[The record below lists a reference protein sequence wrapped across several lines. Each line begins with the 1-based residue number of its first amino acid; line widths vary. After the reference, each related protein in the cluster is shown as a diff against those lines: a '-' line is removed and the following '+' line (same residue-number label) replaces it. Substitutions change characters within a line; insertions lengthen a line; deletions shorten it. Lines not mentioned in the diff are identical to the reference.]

1 MMFFNQL
8 FEKYAEEMKKINT
21 WKIFVSSKQL
31 KGKTLPVYLPIW
43 SKELAGLKLF
53 FLCIYM
59 DEKNVEDP
67 FQGDMIVY
75 TEAKVY
81 RFIKLEKWSP
91 FKVTGGKYS
100 CTRFLRL
107 KRRMSLC
114 SFRILEAKTTV
125 RKTCKIFQ
133 PLMNH
138 KKHFTRFY
146 NFWNLVIK
154 RKMLPLI

>member
-1 MMFFNQL
+1 MCIILEGMAMMFFNQL

-91 FKVTGGKYS
+91 FKVKLVGNIRVQDS
-100 CTRFLRL
+100 CDWRGVWTCAVVAFWKQQLQL
-107 KRRMSLC
+107 EKLAKFFSL
-114 SFRILEAKTTV
+114 
-125 RKTCKIFQ
+125 
-133 PLMNH
+133 
-138 KKHFTRFY
+138 
-146 NFWNLVIK
+146 
-154 RKMLPLI
+154 